1 MKSIVFYF
9 CMLVLIIFGM
19 ILFDYAF
26 PNLTVHQCIAATLAV
41 YCFSFATAAWFQWE
55 TNNSKEPDN
64 KDKK

>member
-1 MKSIVFYF
+1 MKNIVFYF

-26 PNLTVHQCIAATLAV
+26 PNLTVQQCVAATLAV

-55 TNNSKEPDN
+55 YDKNKESDN